1 MEWKK
6 YIVSD
11 KYLESTG
18 MLAAF
23 LLLISFYFHSR
34 LLSFLAIVLLVLIYV
49 NSLYLKHV
57 GKRLYFINEKEKTKF
72 FPNDNGVWVFQFENN
87 GLPIMNGKLTVA
99 FDDIVAPMDGMGDHN
114 FSKYEVTIPF
124 SINHKQKNRIVLPF
138 TALKRGA
145 AKVWSL
151 QIHIPHFFG
160 LGETVLEYRH
170 FLMQEVVVYPLP
182 RPVKNL
188 NSLMSEKSGNSVV
201 AHSLIEDPFSP
212 AGTRDYV
219 YSDSFNRINW
229 KASARMQVL
238 QTKVFERVA
247 ETGWTLSL
255 NIANG
260 HSVFTHLEELLSSA
274 AEVAYFSMKHN
285 IPLTLCINVGKAG
298 AIPFYYLPTGTGK
311 EQLQK
316 VLEMLAMVK
325 AYSYTIPYE
334 KMLSYYNRHL
344 IAQPYFIHG
353 GNRTSR
359 ETNSFQQ
366 LQQNGI
372 KLFELQVTE
381 NETSLENMRMI
392 REVVVN
398 D

>member
-1 MEWKK
+1 MEWEK
-6 YIVSD
+6 YTVSD

-23 LLLISFYFHSR
+23 LLLISFYNQSK
-34 LLSFLAIVLLVLIYV
+34 LLSFLAIVLLILTYV

-57 GKRLYFINEKEKTKF
+57 GKRLYLKNEKEKIKF
-72 FPNDNGVWVFQFENN
+72 FPNDNGVWIFQFENS
-87 GLPIMNGKLTVA
+87 GLPIMNGKLTVT
-99 FDDIVAPMDGMGDHN
+99 FDDIVAPMEGIGNHN

-124 SINHKQKNRIVLPF
+124 SINYQQNNRIKIPF
-138 TALKRGA
+138 TALKRGT

-151 QIHIPHFFG
+151 QIHISHFFG
-160 LGETVLEYRH
+160 LGETVIEYRH

-182 RPVKNL
+182 RPVRNINFL
-188 NSLMSEKSGNSVV
+188 LSEKSGDSLVS
-201 AHSLIEDPFSP
+201 HSLIEDPFSP
-212 AGTRDYV
+212 VGTRDYV
-219 YSDSFNRINW
+219 YTDSFNRINW
-229 KASARMQVL
+229 KASARMQAL

-274 AEVAYFSMKHN
+274 AEVAYFSMKQN
-285 IPLTLCINVGKAG
+285 IPLSLCINVGKAG
-298 AIPFYYLPTGTGK
+298 AVPFYYLPAGTGK

-316 VLEMLAMVK
+316 ILEMLAMVK

-334 KMLSYYNRHL
+334 KMLSYYNRHM

-353 GNRTSR
+353 GNCTGR
-359 ETNSFQQ
+359 EAHSFQQ
-366 LQQNGI
+366 LQQKGI
-372 KLFELQVTE
+372 QLLELQVTA
-381 NETSLENMRMI
+381 NESYLENMRMM